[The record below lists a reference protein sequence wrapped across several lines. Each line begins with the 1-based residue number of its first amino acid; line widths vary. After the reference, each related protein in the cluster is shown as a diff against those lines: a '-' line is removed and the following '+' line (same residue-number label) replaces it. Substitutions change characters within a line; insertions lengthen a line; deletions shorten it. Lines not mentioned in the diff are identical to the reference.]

1 MTMTLTSYAI
11 LVPPFSTG
19 HCCLLISPATAL
31 TETVEG
37 VRSYVTWKLSV
48 VYYPHVTSM
57 PILTYEI
64 AFLTVLCC
72 VYNNRDG
79 QVSSTVLA
87 YYDTRNLQRAIERK
101 GIKRRHISIQQCVS
115 NPQRTQC
122 STHAAISVGGVAAL
136 DLLLQHMRTAYLTFC
151 SAGNDLFIQFFISC
165 TAK

>member
-1 MTMTLTSYAI
+1 MKYLECVTMINTLTSYAI

-19 HCCLLISPATAL
+19 NCCLLVSPATAL

-37 VRSYVTWKLSV
+37 VRRRVTWKFSV
-48 VYYPHVTSM
+48 VYYPHVNFM
-57 PILTYEI
+57 PMLTYEI

-101 GIKRRHISIQQCVS
+101 GIKSSHISIPHSES
-115 NPQRTQC
+115 NEVMQNK
-122 STHAAISVGGVAAL
+122 
-136 DLLLQHMRTAYLTFC
+136 RTAYIL
-151 SAGNDLFIQFFISC
+151 SRNRRAINGPPY
-165 TAK
+165 